1 MGDSFT
7 AAQVHKMLTRTR
19 GGKTMLFRWT
29 HNTELFVTNLVV
41 KALLLAQ
48 YGLFSEEIR
57 EPTIFYGEK
66 GALVCIALL
75 KKKY

>member
-1 MGDSFT
+1 ME
-7 AAQVHKMLTRTR
+7 Q
-19 GGKTMLFRWT
+19 
-29 HNTELFVTNLVV
+29 LFVTNLVV

-48 YGLFSEEIR
+48 YGPSEEIR
-57 EPTIFYGEK
+57 EPTFLREK